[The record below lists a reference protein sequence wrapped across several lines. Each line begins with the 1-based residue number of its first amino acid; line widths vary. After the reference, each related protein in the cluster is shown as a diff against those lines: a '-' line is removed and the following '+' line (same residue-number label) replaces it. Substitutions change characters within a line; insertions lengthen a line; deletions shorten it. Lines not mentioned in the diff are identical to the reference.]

1 MDRILLVIPNKD
13 LENQAIDYKQEHF
26 SHGETE
32 IDGSRLWDKTDNYS
46 VWLDVVTKN
55 TCKET
60 VNPNWVLTDTYFA
73 IRECDK
79 KIIGMIDLRHE
90 LNDFL
95 KDFGHIGY
103 SVRPTE
109 RRKGYATE
117 MLRLVLETARQCGLE
132 RVQLSCKKSNVPS
145 VRTIVKNNGVYERS
159 FEYRGE
165 IADIYIIEL
174 FKNQVGS

>member
-1 MDRILLVIPNKD
+1 MEKLLLTIPNRD

-32 IDGSRLWDKTDNYS
+32 IDGSELWDKTDNYS
-46 VWLDVVTKN
+46 EWLEMVTKN

-60 VNPNWVLTDTYFA
+60 VNLNWVITDTYFA
-73 IRECDK
+73 IRESDK
-79 KIIGMIDLRHE
+79 KIIGMIDLRRD

-117 MLRLVLETARQCGLE
+117 MLRLVLEIAKRHGLE
-132 RVQLSCKKSNVPS
+132 RVQLSCKRSNSPS
-145 VRTIVKNNGVYERS
+145 VRTIIKNGGVYERS
-159 FEYRGE
+159 FEYNGE
-165 IADIYIIEL
+165 IADVYLIGL
-174 FKNQVGS
+174 

>member
-1 MDRILLVIPNKD
+1 MQGEKIMEKILLAIPNKD
-13 LENQAIDYKQEHF
+13 LENQARDYKQEHF

-32 IDGSRLWDKTDNYS
+32 INGSELWDKTDSYS
-46 VWLDVVTKN
+46 EWLEMVTKN

-73 IRECDK
+73 VRESDK
-79 KIIGMIDLRHE
+79 KIIGMIDLRRE

-103 SVRPTE
+103 SVRPAE

-117 MLRLVLETARQCGLE
+117 MLRLVLETAKQYGLE
-132 RVQLSCKKSNVPS
+132 QVQLSCKKNNVPS
-145 VRTIVKNNGVYERS
+145 VKTILKNGGVYERS
-159 FEYRGE
+159 FEYNGE
-165 IADIYIIEL
+165 IAGVYLIKL
-174 FKNQVGS
+174 